1 MVKSEIIL
9 QTYESFLGIAHGRAD
24 NIFRWLLLRRDHPD
38 LEQPLLEGDGD
49 GEEVEDVKQEAVP
62 KPPNLPSSFDL
73 SDTAGE
79 GSPSQPEPR
88 TWKQWFKTSP
98 FVPTSCCIFLC
109 FILKV
114 VQQVGLPTALF
125 FHKPKPFASPPW
137 ILILA

>member
-1 MVKSEIIL
+1 MHVSW
-9 QTYESFLGIAHGRAD
+9 QQS
-24 NIFRWLLLRRDHPD
+24 WLLLYRGGSILRKAVMPRNHPD
-38 LEQPLLEGDGD
+38 LEQPLLEGN
-49 GEEVEDVKQEAVP
+49 GEEVEEAKQEATP

-114 VQQVGLPTALF
+114 VQQVN
-125 FHKPKPFASPPW
+125 SPC
-137 ILILA
+137 LCQYK